1 MFARIMATVTLV
13 LIVGTLAAF
22 TAGAWLEDEK
32 WGYTG
37 VLGIIAIIVAGGITG
52 AAYEAE

>member
-1 MFARIMATVTLV
+1 MFARTMAAVTLV

-22 TAGAWLEDEK
+22 MAGIWLEDEK

-37 VLGIIAIIVAGGITG
+37 VVGVIAIIVAGGITG
-52 AAYEAE
+52 AAFEAE